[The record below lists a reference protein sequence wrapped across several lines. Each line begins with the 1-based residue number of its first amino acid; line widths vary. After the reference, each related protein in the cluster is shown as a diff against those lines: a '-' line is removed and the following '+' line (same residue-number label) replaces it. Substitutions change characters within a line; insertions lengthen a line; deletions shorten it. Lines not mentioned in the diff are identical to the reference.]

1 MPTYPPPVTLT
12 ELQIYL
18 NDTSTDPD
26 MIYLYELALA
36 AATDR
41 VYTYLGRDYTLS
53 TRTIIFWG
61 DGGECRRLIEPA
73 EAILVWKYYDKEGN
87 ETSGDITKL
96 TLFEGGLLII
106 AHDVTFERGYEHRIT
121 YMPPPLPAC
130 PDAIKQVILEIS
142 ASIYEESKR
151 GRGILLL
158 ESEWQTGSSGE
169 RYRELDERHKKVLAP
184 YRRYL

>member
-1 MPTYPPPVTLT
+1 MPYPSPVSLT

-26 MIYLYELALA
+26 ILYLYELALA

-41 VYTYLGRDYTLS
+41 VYTYLGRDYTLAA
-53 TRTIIFWG
+53 RTSIFWG
-61 DGGECRRLIEPA
+61 DDGESHRLIEPA
-73 EAILVWKYYDKEGN
+73 EAILVWKYYDKEGD
-87 ETSGDITKL
+87 ETLGDITKL
-96 TLFEGGLLII
+96 KLFEGGLLII
-106 AHDVTFERGYEHRIT
+106 AHEAIFEHGYEHRIT

-130 PDAIKQVILEIS
+130 PDAVKQVILEIS
-142 ASIYEESKR
+142 ATIYEESKR
-151 GRGILLL
+151 GRGILVI

-169 RYRELDERHKKVLAP
+169 RYKELDERHKKILAP